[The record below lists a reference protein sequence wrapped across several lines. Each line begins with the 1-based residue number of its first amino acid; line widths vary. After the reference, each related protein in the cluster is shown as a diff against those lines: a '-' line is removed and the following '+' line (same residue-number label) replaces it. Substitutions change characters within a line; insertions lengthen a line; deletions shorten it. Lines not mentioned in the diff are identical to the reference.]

1 MHEPNKLGAFAA
13 KSVRRWLDNHFQVY
27 VTWGHKFHPIKFVAT
42 EVESIG
48 DRLLYQNQYRLNLVT
63 NQYDLVQV
71 PSPPLGIQLM
81 DEVKYRARLD
91 RYLEE
96 ILRDSF
102 REFPTVCFR
111 GDDCRVE
118 RDFLIPVFEY
128 HEAATGKVS
137 LLRH

>member
-1 MHEPNKLGAFAA
+1 MHEPNKISAFAA
-13 KSVRRWLDNHFQVY
+13 KSVRRWLDNDFQVY
-27 VTWGHKFHPIKFVAT
+27 VTWGPKFHPIKFVAT
-42 EVESIG
+42 EVEPIG
-48 DRLLYQNQYRLNLVT
+48 ERLLYQNQYRLNLVT
-63 NQYDLVQV
+63 QKYDPVQV

-81 DEVKYRARLD
+81 NVVKYRARLD
-91 RYLEE
+91 QYLEE

-102 REFPTVCFR
+102 REFPTESFR

-118 RDFLIPVFEY
+118 RDFLIPIFEY